1 MDSRSVGEEFPSASH
16 LQYSLRG
23 FAVEIGKQRVANTG
37 LLRIYGSSTDSLGR
51 RPCRSSADMEGPAV
65 KWFGMACWIS
75 QSMLRFAPRGREG
88 RAIPEDAGARLTM
101 ERLRRRIR
109 LICAGCSEE
118 PSRMTPLRREL
129 PLSRGAS
136 RPDPNT
142 GRRIADARTLQSCSH
157 RAVANAARESRSH
170 YPRPLLASVTVV
182 TRLAAGSRV
191 ESWRPR

>member
-1 MDSRSVGEEFPSASH
+1 MEPLYLCILNFKSSAN
-16 LQYSLRG
+16 LY
-23 FAVEIGKQRVANTG
+23 K
-37 LLRIYGSSTDSLGR
+37 R
-51 RPCRSSADMEGPAV
+51 RRARDRWNAGPQQSKRSADMEGPAV